1 MLIQMISEV
10 LHPDVMV
17 IGSTTAVAATGA
29 DEKTHTATAA
39 LAMEIDMM
47 TDPTDA
53 VIATT
58 MLPALTA
65 TLLEM
70 TVTGVVEIVD
80 VVGATTTEGEM
91 MDAPLHHQRM
101 LSHLPV
107 VEAGLTKIVGTTGI
121 LVVNSIRL
129 TCRIRTRIW
138 AHIQRYRF
146 GPLSGSAAL
155 TVIFGLSFIQPQLL

>member
-1 MLIQMISEV
+1 MISEV

-17 IGSTTAVAATGA
+17 IDSTTAVAATAA
-29 DEKTHTATAA
+29 DEKTHTATAV

-47 TDPTDA
+47 TGPTDA

-58 MLPALTA
+58 MLPALTV

-91 MDAPLHHQRM
+91 MDAPLQRQRM

-107 VEAGLTKIVGTTGI
+107 VEAGLMKIVGTIGT
-121 LVVNSIRL
+121 LVVSSIRL

-138 AHIQRYRF
+138 ARIQRYRF
-146 GPLSGSAAL
+146 GPLSGSAAW